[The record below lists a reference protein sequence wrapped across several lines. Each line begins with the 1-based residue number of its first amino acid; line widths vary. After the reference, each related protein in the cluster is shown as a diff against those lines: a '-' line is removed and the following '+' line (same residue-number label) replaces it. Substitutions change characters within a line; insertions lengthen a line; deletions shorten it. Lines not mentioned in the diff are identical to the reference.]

1 MVPLARRYLFS
12 DKLRLGISAGG
23 VAFAVLLIVLI
34 LALYRGIYDQAGALA
49 SDAPSDLWV
58 TQSGAADPSHGA
70 SILSASTVEELGSVP
85 GVAAVQ
91 PLFGR
96 TMEVGKRPNT
106 GNFGFV
112 MAIPEGPLKAE
123 TAEAFGLREIPE
135 SGQMVLSDAAAQT
148 LGAGKGDELFIGL
161 QAYQVVDVVGV
172 TGSAFSGTVVVSAAD
187 AEAAFGSPGTYS
199 FALVAV
205 VPDAKLGDVEA
216 AIENE
221 IPGVN
226 ALTKSAFADTT
237 RREVKEG
244 FLPIVG
250 VLIVV
255 AFVVGLAVIA
265 LTMYTSTVER
275 VRDYGVLK
283 AVGGAP
289 EQLFAVVVRQ
299 SLVVAIMGFAIGAT
313 ASFLLGS
320 VLENAVPE
328 FTTLF
333 RWQDALAVLFVA
345 VLMSALASVVPI
357 RRVASIDPA
366 MVFRA

>member
-23 VAFAVLLIVLI
+23 VAFAVLLIILI

-49 SDAPSDLWV
+49 TDAPSDLWV

-70 SILSASTVEELGSVP
+70 SILQASTVEELSGVP

-96 TMEVGKRPNT
+96 TMEVGKGPKT

-112 MAIPEGPLKAE
+112 MAIPEGPLQAE
-123 TAEAFGLREIPE
+123 TAAAFGLSGVPE
-135 SGQMVLSDAAAQT
+135 SGEMVLSDAAAQT
-148 LGAGKGDELFIGL
+148 LGAGEGDELFIGSSS
-161 QAYQVVDVVGV
+161 YRVIDVVGV
-172 TGSAFSGTVVVSAAD
+172 TGSAFSGTVVISAPD

-199 FALVAV
+199 FALVVIA
-205 VPDAKLGDVEA
+205 PDADPAGVEA
-216 AIENE
+216 AIENAA
-221 IPGVN
+221 PGVN
-226 ALTKSAFADTT
+226 ALTNDAFADTT
-237 RREVKEG
+237 RREVEEG

-250 VLIVV
+250 VLIIV

-289 EQLFAVVVRQ
+289 AQLFAVVVRQ
-299 SLVVAIMGFAIGAT
+299 SLVVAVMGFVIGAT

-320 VLENAVPE
+320 VLEDAVPE

-345 VLMSALASVVPI
+345 ILMSAVAAVVPI

-366 MVFRA
+366 IVFRA